1 MNIFA
6 ISVVIGCLTFISS
19 TSNLFGQDFYGS
31 NFRHYVTEGNS
42 EGILTYID
50 HEELNNNPQ
59 AIFVASPNL
68 ESNGISVEYNFNLF
82 YSIDSAK
89 WAFRNSNGI
98 DGFPLGST
106 FNVLIPSSDGV
117 WFQTYAPPNSSSL
130 GFDNSATN
138 FQPNKNVFI
147 APIYL
152 GDEVGNGDG
161 LYVTVYAPSPLN
173 MWGILRAPTIP
184 MQEGET
190 FNVFVPN
197 QSDHTFVHRVSA
209 PNQTTSVTQIDHPLL
224 NGNPDANFIFQ
235 RRFTFNNNASTTY
248 NSKRKSAAYFNN
260 RWHIKIDDGN
270 MFHHNEDYSIA
281 ILNYNTTGL
290 SPKKNLKKLIEFYP
304 NPADER
310 ITIRTEKNSGELID
324 YKIMDISG
332 KIMVSGTLI
341 DDRISQIEV
350 KLLPDGIYILRV
362 ESKTFIQTNKLIV
375 TH

>member
-147 APIYL
+147 API
-152 GDEVGNGDG
+152 
-161 LYVTVYAPSPLN
+161 
-173 MWGILRAPTIP
+173 
-184 MQEGET
+184 
-190 FNVFVPN
+190 
-197 QSDHTFVHRVSA
+197 
-209 PNQTTSVTQIDHPLL
+209 
-224 NGNPDANFIFQ
+224 
-235 RRFTFNNNASTTY
+235 
-248 NSKRKSAAYFNN
+248 
-260 RWHIKIDDGN
+260 
-270 MFHHNEDYSIA
+270 
-281 ILNYNTTGL
+281 
-290 SPKKNLKKLIEFYP
+290 
-304 NPADER
+304 
-310 ITIRTEKNSGELID
+310 
-324 YKIMDISG
+324 
-332 KIMVSGTLI
+332 
-341 DDRISQIEV
+341 
-350 KLLPDGIYILRV
+350 
-362 ESKTFIQTNKLIV
+362 
-375 TH
+375 